1 MNSIDNKKKNLLSV
15 LIIGLLIFITFKFLM
30 QFLWP
35 IMVVIVFISN
45 RDWIKVAIKYIQD
58 KLKENIFIGAA
69 LILLS
74 IILLAPITI
83 FLLLR
88 TLYFAFFENYD
99 EDQE

>member
-1 MNSIDNKKKNLLSV
+1 
-15 LIIGLLIFITFKFLM
+15 M

-35 IMVVIVFISN
+35 IIVVIVFISN

-69 LILLS
+69 LIVIS

-88 TLYFAFFENYD
+88 TLYFAFFDNHD
-99 EDQE
+99 EIQV